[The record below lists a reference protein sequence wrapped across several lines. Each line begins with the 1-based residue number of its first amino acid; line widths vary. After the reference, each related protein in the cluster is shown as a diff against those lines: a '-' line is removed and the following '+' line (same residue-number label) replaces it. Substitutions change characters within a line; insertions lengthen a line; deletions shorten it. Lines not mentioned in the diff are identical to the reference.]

1 MINITL
7 QNFKTDLLQASLDQ
21 AILLNIWAP
30 WSEPA
35 KLLSPVLEKLEVAY
49 AGRFTLATLNSESE
63 TEIALQLSK
72 LFGVRTIPFCVMFKG
87 GQPIDGF
94 VDLLPEA
101 EIRQFLDK
109 HVPSVEEMAS
119 AEDLEDAEAL
129 LAGGNTDSA
138 IAKLLEAVAINPA
151 NDNARADCLRALL
164 MAGRVDEARAVFNPV
179 AGQVLPDPR
188 LTACGHWLAACEQA
202 PLLRSP
208 DVLTAAIAAN
218 RRDFEARF
226 ELAQLHFA
234 AQRFI
239 EAMDELLEIIMRD
252 KAWNSELA
260 RKTYVAVLDVM
271 AKPAPAKPAAAAPK
285 GALEIAGKVDTT
297 PVDPEVDRY
306 RRKLSMALF

>member
-7 QNFKTDLLQASLDQ
+7 QNFKTDLLQASVDQ

-35 KLLSPVLEKLEVAY
+35 KLLAPVLEKLEVAY
-49 AGRFTLATLNSESE
+49 AGRFVLATLNSESE

-94 VDLLPEA
+94 VDALPEA

-119 AEDLEDAEAL
+119 AEDIEDAETL
-129 LAGGNTDSA
+129 LAGGNTDHA
-138 IAKLLEAVAINPA
+138 IAKLLDAVAVNPS
-151 NDNARADCLRALL
+151 NDSARADCLRALL

-179 AGQVLPDPR
+179 ASQVLPDPR
-188 LTACGHWLAACEQA
+188 LVACGLWLAACDQA
-202 PLLRSP
+202 PLSRSP

-252 KAWNSELA
+252 KAWNGELA

-285 GALEIAGKVDTT
+285 GALEIAGKIDTT

>member
-7 QNFKTDLLQASLDQ
+7 QNFKPDLLQASLDQ

-35 KLLSPVLEKLEVAY
+35 KLLAPVLEKLEVAY
-49 AGRFTLATLNSESE
+49 AGRFVLATLNSEAE

-94 VDLLPEA
+94 VDVLPEA

-119 AEDLEDAEAL
+119 AEDMQDAEAL
-129 LAGGNTDSA
+129 LAGGDTDSA

-151 NDNARADCLRALL
+151 NDSARADCLRALL

-188 LTACGHWLAACEQA
+188 LVACGHWLAACEQA
-202 PLLRSP
+202 PLSRSP

-226 ELAQLHFA
+226 ELVQLHFA

-285 GALEIAGKVDTT
+285 GALEIAGKIDTT

>member
-7 QNFKTDLLQASLDQ
+7 QNFKTDLLQASVDQ

-49 AGRFTLATLNSESE
+49 AGRFALATLNSEAE

-94 VDLLPEA
+94 VDALPEA
-101 EIRQFLDK
+101 EVRQFLDK
-109 HVPSVEEMAS
+109 HVPSVEEMAL
-119 AEDLEDAEAL
+119 AEDMEDAEAL
-129 LAGGNTDSA
+129 LAGGDSDSA

-151 NDNARADCLRALL
+151 NDSARADCLRALL
-164 MAGRVDEARAVFNPV
+164 MAGRVDEARTVFSPV

-188 LTACGHWLAACEQA
+188 LVACGHWLAACEQA

-234 AQRFI
+234 AQRFTQ
-239 EAMDELLEIIMRD
+239 AMDEMLEIIMRD
-252 KAWNSELA
+252 KVWNGELA

-285 GALEIAGKVDTT
+285 GTLEIAGKVDTT

-306 RRKLSMALF
+306 RRKLSMALN

>member
-35 KLLSPVLEKLEVAY
+35 KLLAPVLEKLEVAY
-49 AGRFTLATLNSESE
+49 AGRFTLATLNSEAE

-109 HVPSVEEMAS
+109 HVPSVEEVAS
-119 AEDLEDAEAL
+119 AEDLEDAEVL

-138 IAKLLEAVAINPA
+138 IAKLLEAVAINPS
-151 NDNARADCLRALL
+151 NDSARADCLRALL
-164 MAGRVDEARAVFNPV
+164 MAGRVDEARALFNPV

-188 LTACGHWLAACEQA
+188 LVACGHWLAACEQA
-202 PLLRSP
+202 PLSRSP

-252 KAWNSELA
+252 KAWNGELA

-297 PVDPEVDRY
+297 PVDPDVDRY

>member
-7 QNFKTDLLQASLDQ
+7 QNFKTDLIEASVDQ

-30 WSEPA
+30 WSEPSKA
-35 KLLSPVLEKLEVAY
+35 LGPVLEKLEVSY
-49 AGRFTLATLNSESE
+49 AGRFTLAKLNSESE

-72 LFGVRTIPFCVMFKG
+72 LFGVRTLPFCVMFKG

-101 EIRQFLDK
+101 EVRQFLDK

-151 NDNARADCLRALL
+151 NDSARADCLRALL

-179 AGQVLPDPR
+179 AGKVLPDPR
-188 LTACGHWLAACEQA
+188 LVACGHWLAACEQA
-202 PLLRSP
+202 PLSRSP

-234 AQRFI
+234 AQRFV

-252 KAWNSELA
+252 KVWNGELA
-260 RKTYVAVLDVM
+260 RKTYVAVLEVM

-285 GALEIAGKVDTT
+285 GALELAGKVDTT
-297 PVDPEVDRY
+297 PADPEVDRY

>member
-1 MINITL
+1 
-7 QNFKTDLLQASLDQ
+7 
-21 AILLNIWAP
+21 
-30 WSEPA
+30 
-35 KLLSPVLEKLEVAY
+35 
-49 AGRFTLATLNSESE
+49 
-63 TEIALQLSK
+63 
-72 LFGVRTIPFCVMFKG
+72 
-87 GQPIDGF
+87 
-94 VDLLPEA
+94 
-101 EIRQFLDK
+101 
-109 HVPSVEEMAS
+109 MAS

-151 NDNARADCLRALL
+151 NDSARADCLRALL

-179 AGQVLPDPR
+179 AGKVLPDPR
-188 LTACGHWLAACEQA
+188 LVACGHWLAACEQA
-202 PLLRSP
+202 PLSRSP

-234 AQRFI
+234 AQRFV

-252 KAWNSELA
+252 KVWNGELA
-260 RKTYVAVLDVM
+260 RKTYVAVLEVM

-285 GALEIAGKVDTT
+285 GALELAGKVDTT
-297 PVDPEVDRY
+297 PADPEVDRY

>member
-35 KLLSPVLEKLEVAY
+35 KLLAPVLEKLEVAY
-49 AGRFTLATLNSESE
+49 AGRFVLATLNSEAE

-94 VDLLPEA
+94 VDALPEA

-188 LTACGHWLAACEQA
+188 LTACGHWLTACERA

-252 KAWNSELA
+252 KAWNGELA

-285 GALEIAGKVDTT
+285 GALEIAGKIDTT

>member
-7 QNFKTDLLQASLDQ
+7 QNFKTDLLQASVDQ

-35 KLLSPVLEKLEVAY
+35 RLLAPVLEKLEVAY
-49 AGRFTLATLNSESE
+49 AGRFTLATLNSEAE

-109 HVPSVEEMAS
+109 HVPSVEEVAS
-119 AEDLEDAEAL
+119 AEDLEDAEVL

-138 IAKLLEAVAINPA
+138 IAKLLEAVAINPS
-151 NDNARADCLRALL
+151 NDSARADCLRALL
-164 MAGRVDEARAVFNPV
+164 MAGRVDEARALFNPV

-188 LTACGHWLAACEQA
+188 LVACGHWLAACEQA
-202 PLLRSP
+202 PLSRSP
-208 DVLTAAIAAN
+208 DVLTAAISAN

-252 KAWNSELA
+252 KAWNGELA

-297 PVDPEVDRY
+297 PVDPDVDRY

>member
-7 QNFKTDLLQASLDQ
+7 QNFKTDLIQASVDQ

-35 KLLSPVLEKLEVAY
+35 KALGPVLEKLEVSY
-49 AGRFTLATLNSESE
+49 AGRFTLAKLNSESE
-63 TEIALQLSK
+63 TEIAVQLSK

-94 VDLLPEA
+94 VDSLPEA

-109 HVPSVEEMAS
+109 HVPSVEEMAL
-119 AEDLEDAEAL
+119 AEEMQDAEAL
-129 LAGGNTDSA
+129 LAEGDSHSA
-138 IAKLLEAVAINPA
+138 IAKLLDAVAVNPG
-151 NDNARADCLRALL
+151 NDSARADCLRALL

-179 AGQVLPDPR
+179 AGKVLPDPR
-188 LTACGHWLAACEQA
+188 LVACGHWLTACEQA
-202 PLLRSP
+202 PLSRSP

-234 AQRFI
+234 SQRFI

-252 KAWNSELA
+252 KVWNGELA

-271 AKPAPAKPAAAAPK
+271 AKPAPAKPAVAAPK

-297 PVDPEVDRY
+297 PTDPEVDRY

>member
-7 QNFKTDLLQASLDQ
+7 QNFKTDLLQASVDQ

-35 KLLSPVLEKLEVAY
+35 KLLAPVLEKLEVAY
-49 AGRFTLATLNSESE
+49 AGRFTLATLNSEAE

-109 HVPSVEEMAS
+109 HVPSVEEVAS
-119 AEDLEDAEAL
+119 AEDLEDAEVL

-138 IAKLLEAVAINPA
+138 IAKLLEAVAINPS
-151 NDNARADCLRALL
+151 NDSARADCLRALL
-164 MAGRVDEARAVFNPV
+164 MAGRVDEARALFNPV

-188 LTACGHWLAACEQA
+188 LVACGHWLAACEQA
-202 PLLRSP
+202 PLSRSP
-208 DVLTAAIAAN
+208 EVLPAAIAAN

-252 KAWNSELA
+252 KAWNGELA

-297 PVDPEVDRY
+297 PVDPDVDRY

>member
-7 QNFKTDLLQASLDQ
+7 QNFKTDLLQASVDQ

-35 KLLSPVLEKLEVAY
+35 KLLAPVLEKLEVAY
-49 AGRFTLATLNSESE
+49 AGRFTLATLNSEAE

-109 HVPSVEEMAS
+109 HVPSVEEVAS
-119 AEDLEDAEAL
+119 AEDLEDAEVL

-138 IAKLLEAVAINPA
+138 IAKLLEAVAINPS
-151 NDNARADCLRALL
+151 NDSARADCLRALL
-164 MAGRVDEARAVFNPV
+164 MAGRVDEARALFNPV

-188 LTACGHWLAACEQA
+188 LVACGHWLAACEQA
-202 PLLRSP
+202 PLSRSP

-252 KAWNSELA
+252 KAWNGELA

-297 PVDPEVDRY
+297 PVDPDVDRY

>member
-7 QNFKTDLLQASLDQ
+7 QNFKPDLLQASLDQ
-21 AILLNIWAP
+21 PILLNIWAP

-35 KLLSPVLEKLEVAY
+35 KLLAPVLEKLEVAY
-49 AGRFTLATLNSESE
+49 AGRFVLATLNSEAE

-94 VDLLPEA
+94 VDVLPEA

-138 IAKLLEAVAINPA
+138 IAKLLEAVAMNPA
-151 NDNARADCLRALL
+151 NESARADCLRALL
-164 MAGRVDEARAVFNPV
+164 MAGRVDEGRAVFNPV

-188 LTACGHWLAACEQA
+188 LTACGHWLTACEQA

-218 RRDFEARF
+218 RRDFDARF

-252 KAWNSELA
+252 KAWNGELA